1 MIRTTTLLSSMV
13 MLNLT
18 SLSAGWVSQHVYG
31 MQPCP
36 WCVLQ
41 RAVFSALALLALL
54 GLFVRHQ
61 PKALAGLSVLGSTL
75 ALSGAAAALW
85 QHFVAASQVS
95 CNLTLADKIL
105 SALYLDQAWPAMFL
119 ATASCAEAA
128 ALLAGLPYEF
138 WSLAVFVVLAG
149 VWMWLIKVC
158 GFPKPILDAGHQS
171 GANARQSPTTL

>member
-1 MIRTTTLLSSMV
+1 MKPNPKLQLQSNSLLIVMV
-13 MLNLT
+13 ALNLG
-18 SLSAGWVSQHVYG
+18 SLAAGWVSQHVYG

-41 RAVFSALALLALL
+41 RAVFGALAAVALI
-54 GLFVRHQ
+54 GLWLTSKPR
-61 PKALAGLSVLGSTL
+61 ALMALSVLGIML

-105 SALYLDQAWPAMFL
+105 AALYLDQAWPGMFS

-128 ALLAGLPYEF
+128 AVLWGLPYEF
-138 WSLAVFVVLAG
+138 WSLGLFLVLDTL
-149 VWMWLIKVC
+149 WMVMLISLIKAK
-158 GFPKPILDAGHQS
+158 KP
-171 GANARQSPTTL
+171 